1 MPDLFSLAALLQ
13 SFVTIFFGA
22 ALVWFATRYWKRHDA
37 GTKAQEETTARLT
50 ARNEAADTERVA
62 LRVDSEANKAQHTR
76 FQIVNEDL
84 REVVRRMEEKLHAV
98 ELAVLR
104 NDTRHEAT
112 KEALARIDGQLSML
126 LSTIRSR
133 S

>member
-1 MPDLFSLAALLQ
+1 MPDLLSIAGLLQ

-37 GTKAQEETTARLT
+37 GTKAQEDATARLT
-50 ARNEAADTERVA
+50 TRNDAADTERLA
-62 LRVDSEANKAQHTR
+62 LRADSETNKAQHTR
-76 FQIVNEDL
+76 FQLVNEDL

-126 LSTIRSR
+126 LSTIRNR
-133 S
+133 A

>member
-37 GTKAQEETTARLT
+37 GTKAQEDATARLT
-50 ARNEAADTERVA
+50 TRNDAADAERLA
-62 LRVDSEANKAQHTR
+62 LRADSETNKAQHTR
-76 FQIVNEDL
+76 FQLINEDL
-84 REVVRRMEEKLHAV
+84 REVVRQLQEKLHAV

-126 LSTIRSR
+126 LSTIRNR
-133 S
+133 A

>member
-37 GTKAQEETTARLT
+37 GTKAQEETTAKLT
-50 ARNEAADTERVA
+50 ARNDAADAERLA
-62 LRVDSEANKAQHTR
+62 LRADSETNKAQHVR
-76 FQIVNEDL
+76 FQLVDEDL
-84 REVVRRMEEKLHAV
+84 REVVRQLQEKLHAV

-112 KEALARIDGQLSML
+112 KEALSRIDGQLSML
-126 LSTIRSR
+126 LSTIRNR